1 MYATDSRHI
10 SNLMSKVS
18 MIALILFS
26 MFTHIAILGFNSPP
40 SYAYSPCN
48 CVIFAMDDIADYGS
62 NKVQLATMD
71 YFISKNLPFTA
82 SIVVS
87 KLANSSDLDV
97 FHKVREGLD
106 RNLFEIAIHGYR
118 HIDHSL

>member
-1 MYATDSRHI
+1 MRRIQDII

-26 MFTHIAILGFNSPP
+26 MFTHIAILGFNSTP

-48 CVIFAMDDIADYGS
+48 CVIFAMDDISDYGS
-62 NKVQLATMD
+62 NKVQLATME

-87 KLANSSDLDV
+87 
-97 FHKVREGLD
+97 R
-106 RNLFEIAIHGYR
+106 
-118 HIDHSL
+118 